1 MFKEK
6 LKALMLKGETKD
18 SKKKIENIVV
28 LILIL
33 IITIIAINTIW
44 NKDKKETTKQDQTT
58 TTTKQLAVETS
69 NKEVI
74 SEDDMQ
80 TRLENI
86 LTNIDG
92 VGKVKV
98 LISYSESSQVVA
110 MYNEN
115 SKNSQIEEKDSG
127 GGTRIT
133 TQEDV
138 QKDIIYKEENGE
150 KVPITQKVVSP
161 KIEGAIVTAQGA
173 GSANVK
179 NNIILAVEAVT
190 GLSSHKI
197 QVFEMR
203 KD

>member
-6 LKALMLKGETKD
+6 LKTLMVKGETKD
-18 SKKKIENIVV
+18 NKKKIENIVV
-28 LILIL
+28 LIVIL

-44 NKDKKETTKQDQTT
+44 NGDKKETTKQDQTT
-58 TTTKQLAVETS
+58 TQAKQLAVETNNEKIS
-69 NKEVI
+69 
-74 SEDDMQ
+74 SEDDIQ
-80 TRLENI
+80 TNLENI
-86 LTNIDG
+86 LANIDG

-98 LISYSESSQVVA
+98 LISYSESSEVVA

-133 TQEDV
+133 TEEDI

-150 KVPITQKVVSP
+150 KVPITQKIVSP

-190 GLSSHKI
+190 RFKQSQNTSI
-197 QVFEMR
+197 
-203 KD
+203 

>member
-1 MFKEK
+1 MWKDK
-6 LKALMLKGETKD
+6 VKALISKKENQDG
-18 SKKKIENIVV
+18 KKKIENIVV
-28 LILIL
+28 LVLVL
-33 IITIIAINTIW
+33 IITIIAINAIW
-44 NKDKKETTKQDQTT
+44 NGDKKKETKEQTT
-58 TTTKQLAVETS
+58 SLDKKLAIEENTVQENS
-69 NKEVI
+69 
-74 SEDDMQ
+74 SDDIQ
-80 TRLENI
+80 ARLESI
-86 LTNIDG
+86 LSNIDG

-98 LISYSESSQVVA
+98 LISYSETSQVVA

-127 GGTRIT
+127 GGTRTT
-133 TQEDV
+133 TQEDI

-150 KVPITQKVVSP
+150 KIPVTQKVISP

-173 GSANVK
+173 NSSDVK
-179 NNIILAVEAVT
+179 NNIIMAVEAVT

>member
-1 MFKEK
+1 MIKEK
-6 LKALMLKGETKD
+6 LKALMVKGETKD
-18 SKKKIENIVV
+18 SKKKVENIVV

-33 IITIIAINTIW
+33 IITVIAINTIW
-44 NKDKKETTKQDQTT
+44 NGDKNKTIKQEETTTPV
-58 TTTKQLAVETS
+58 KQLAVDTNKVAQTS
-69 NKEVI
+69 ENDI
-74 SEDDMQ
+74 Q
-80 TRLENI
+80 TNLENI

-98 LISYSESSQVVA
+98 LISYSESSEVVA

-127 GGTRIT
+127 GGTRVT

-150 KVPITQKVVSP
+150 KVPITQKIVSP
-161 KIEGAIVTAQGA
+161 KLEGAIVTAQGA
-173 GSANVK
+173 GSAAVK

-190 GLSSHKI
+190 RTKQS
-197 QVFEMR
+197 
-203 KD
+203 